1 MDMNDLTRTWIQR
14 VAGSLMI
21 VAGLVAL
28 ISAQSMSVADLR
40 SQLRSRYDIVALQ
53 RGVALVPRDQGSKVR
68 MIQIVDGI
76 VSVDGE
82 TLTGREL
89 NERLGRDAALVV
101 QASYLDTAGRRELT
115 AGAAPANAPA
125 MPAMPAMP
133 PMPAAPVPPAEP
145 APAPAPA
152 ETPERTPRA
161 NVRYGDVVRVASG
174 GVTIGKD
181 ERVEGEVVAILGGA
195 TIDGE
200 VTRDV
205 TVIAGPLRLGPDA
218 VVRGNVVV
226 VGGRMERD
234 PGATIMGS
242 VEEVGI
248 GHRGLLGGGP
258 FFSRGWPMLGVPF
271 LFGDRP
277 AHLFAAAGTLVRI
290 LLTILLALIVI
301 AVARPAIERVGELAA
316 AAPARAGI
324 TGLLAELLFLPA
336 VIAVTI
342 VLAISIVGIPLLLLM
357 PFVFGAFLVVMLVGF
372 TAAAYVVGTRV
383 TQRLNRPD
391 MGPFGAVAFGVV
403 ALAGLTLLAK
413 LVWVAIGGFIGLPL
427 VALGYF
433 IEYSAWTVGFGAVLL
448 TWMERR
454 RTLRGN
460 IAPPPAPTA
469 VSA

>member
-1 MDMNDLTRTWIQR
+1 
-14 VAGSLMI
+14 
-21 VAGLVAL
+21 
-28 ISAQSMSVADLR
+28 
-40 SQLRSRYDIVALQ
+40 
-53 RGVALVPRDQGSKVR
+53 
-68 MIQIVDGI
+68 
-76 VSVDGE
+76 
-82 TLTGREL
+82 L
-89 NERLGRDAALVV
+89 NERLGRDAALVM
-101 QASYLDTAGRRELT
+101 QASYLDAAGRRELT
-115 AGAAPANAPA
+115 SVQSNAPA
-125 MPAMPAMP
+125 MPAPPAP
-133 PMPAAPVPPAEP
+133 PAAPAPTAEP
-145 APAPAPA
+145 AAAAAPG
-152 ETPERTPRA
+152 ETSERTPRA
-161 NVRYGDVVRVASG
+161 NVRYGDVVRVVSG

-200 VTRDV
+200 ITRDV

-218 VVRGNVVV
+218 VVRGNVTV

-242 VEEVGI
+242 IEEVGI
-248 GHRGLLGGGP
+248 GHRDLLFGGP
-258 FFSRGWPMLGVPF
+258 FFSRGWPMRGVPF

-290 LLTILLALIVI
+290 LLTTLLALIVV
-301 AVARPAIERVGELAA
+301 AVARPAIERVGEHAT
-316 AAPARAGI
+316 AAPTRAGI
-324 TGLLAELLFLPA
+324 TGVLAELLFLPA

-342 VLAISIVGIPLLLLM
+342 VLAISIVGIPLLLLI

-391 MGPFGAVAFGVV
+391 MGPFGAVALGVV
-403 ALAGLTLLAK
+403 TLAGLTLLAK
-413 LVWVAIGGFIGLPL
+413 LVWVVVGGVIGLPL

-433 IEYSAWTVGFGAVLL
+433 IEYTAWTVGFGAVLL
-448 TWMERR
+448 AWMERR
-454 RTLRGN
+454 RTLRTN